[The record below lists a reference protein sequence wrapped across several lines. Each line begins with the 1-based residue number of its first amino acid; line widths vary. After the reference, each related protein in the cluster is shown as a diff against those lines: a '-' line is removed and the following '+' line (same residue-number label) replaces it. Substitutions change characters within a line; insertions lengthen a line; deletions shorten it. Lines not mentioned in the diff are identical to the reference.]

1 MPRFWDYTKARKIA
15 MQVFLCAILGVSIL
29 FAWMINRR
37 HAAEIIPTQFEPQTL
52 GNLTVEAP
60 KGWEVLQLGDQAM
73 GFVETH
79 GLLGV
84 NRTISVRKESIRRS
98 SNLSAK
104 QAAVTQL
111 GDLLGEEPFESV
123 DFLGQHGVMV
133 EIPARLDFGG
143 YRAAFLCACVVLP
156 SRQVVTVEMSGMHL
170 VAPADY
176 QLFKR
181 ILSSLQM
188 AGGKGDT
195 VAARKPLAD
204 LSVAAI

>member
-1 MPRFWDYTKARKIA
+1 MARPWEYTKARKIA
-15 MQVFLCAILGVSIL
+15 MQVVLCAILGVAIF

-37 HAAEIIPTQFEPQTL
+37 HVAEIIPTQFEPQTFE
-52 GNLTVEAP
+52 NLVVQAP
-60 KGWEVLQLGDQAM
+60 KNWEVVQIGDQAM

-84 NRTISVRKESIRRS
+84 NRTITLRQESIRRS

-104 QAAVTQL
+104 QVATTKL
-111 GDLLGEEPFESV
+111 GDLLGDEPFQSV

-133 EIPARLDFGG
+133 EVPAHVEYNG
-143 YRAAFLCACVVLP
+143 YRPAFLFACVVLP
-156 SRQVVTVEMSGMHL
+156 SRQVVSVEMSGMYST
-170 VAPADY
+170 APGDR

-181 ILSSLQM
+181 ILGSLQM

-195 VAARKPLAD
+195 VAAGNKSGD
-204 LSVAAI
+204 LSAASI